1 MSKVK
6 EMVKAMITE
15 EQLKTVQEQQA
26 KLTEGLRTLGVL
38 DVQKQNVHGQIAELS
53 KETISIHFNSSAI
66 NTEIE
71 SQFIAL
77 LDECEFA
84 RYAPASNKNAQMDAF
99 LEKAKKIIVEV
110 ETALK

>member
-38 DVQKQNVHGQIAELS
+38 DVQKQNVHAQIAELS
-53 KETISIHFNSSAI
+53 KEIEATKKELEDEYGQVNIDLKDGSY
-66 NTEIE
+66 TEIE
-71 SQFIAL
+71 KE
-77 LDECEFA
+77 DD
-84 RYAPASNKNAQMDAF
+84 K
-99 LEKAKKIIVEV
+99 
-110 ETALK
+110 

>member
-15 EQLKTVQEQQA
+15 EQLKTVQDQQA

-53 KETISIHFNSSAI
+53 KEIEATKKELEEEYGQVNIDLKDGSY
-66 NTEIE
+66 TEIE
-71 SQFIAL
+71 K
-77 LDECEFA
+77 E
-84 RYAPASNKNAQMDAF
+84 DA
-99 LEKAKKIIVEV
+99 K
-110 ETALK
+110 

>member
-15 EQLKTVQEQQA
+15 EQLKTVQDQQN

-53 KETISIHFNSSAI
+53 KEIEATKKELEDEYGQVNIDLKDGSY
-66 NTEIE
+66 TEIE
-71 SQFIAL
+71 KE
-77 LDECEFA
+77 DD
-84 RYAPASNKNAQMDAF
+84 K
-99 LEKAKKIIVEV
+99 
-110 ETALK
+110 

>member
-38 DVQKQNVHGQIAELS
+38 DVQKQNSHNEIKKVSE
-53 KETISIHFNSSAI
+53 
-66 NTEIE
+66 EIE
-71 SQFIAL
+71 ATKKEL
-77 LDECEFA
+77 EDEYGQVNINLEDGS
-84 RYAPASNKNAQMDAF
+84 YTDIEKEDA
-99 LEKAKKIIVEV
+99 E
-110 ETALK
+110 

>member
-15 EQLKTVQEQQA
+15 EQLKTVQDQQA

-53 KETISIHFNSSAI
+53 KEIEATKKELEDEYGQVNIDLKDGSY
-66 NTEIE
+66 TEIE
-71 SQFIAL
+71 KE
-77 LDECEFA
+77 DE
-84 RYAPASNKNAQMDAF
+84 K
-99 LEKAKKIIVEV
+99 
-110 ETALK
+110 

>member
-15 EQLKTVQEQQA
+15 EQLKTVQDQQA

-53 KETISIHFNSSAI
+53 KEIEATKKELENEYGQVNIDLKDGSY
-66 NTEIE
+66 TEIE
-71 SQFIAL
+71 KE
-77 LDECEFA
+77 DD
-84 RYAPASNKNAQMDAF
+84 K
-99 LEKAKKIIVEV
+99 
-110 ETALK
+110 

>member
-38 DVQKQNVHGQIAELS
+38 DVQKQNVHGQISKLS
-53 KETISIHFNSSAI
+53 KEIDATKEELEKEYGQVNIDLKDGSY
-66 NTEIE
+66 TEIE
-71 SQFIAL
+71 KE
-77 LDECEFA
+77 DD
-84 RYAPASNKNAQMDAF
+84 K
-99 LEKAKKIIVEV
+99 
-110 ETALK
+110 

>member
-15 EQLKTVQEQQA
+15 EELKTVQEQQA

-53 KETISIHFNSSAI
+53 KEIEATKKKLEDEYGQVNIDLKDGSY
-66 NTEIE
+66 TEIE
-71 SQFIAL
+71 KE
-77 LDECEFA
+77 DD
-84 RYAPASNKNAQMDAF
+84 K
-99 LEKAKKIIVEV
+99 
-110 ETALK
+110 